1 MAWIVTGVT
10 LAGLAAVGLFV
21 ARQAQRSFFD

>member
-1 MAWIVTGVT
+1 MVWIAIVVT
-10 LAGLAAVGLFV
+10 LAGFATAGLFV